1 MTSLRGRAWL
11 VLLSTGL
18 AAACQP
24 ELHSDLPTG
33 PAAYQAVAVN
43 DQDTV
48 NALTLLQPGDQIN
61 VNVFQEDNLTT
72 KDAVIDQAG
81 NVSLPLIGE
90 TRAAGLS
97 PAQLSRA
104 VEKAYATAYLRDP
117 HVNVVV
123 EKAAPRV
130 VSVEGQVA
138 HPGVYEVQQ
147 GYTLLSA
154 LALAGS
160 PTDVAKLDEVL
171 VFRQRDGQRMGGRF
185 DVTDIRA
192 GRADDPVILPG
203 DVIVVGYGQVRGAYL
218 DFLKTAP
225 LVGAFSRY

>member
-1 MTSLRGRAWL
+1 MIAMRARAWA
-11 VLLSTGL
+11 VILSAGL
-18 AAACQP
+18 ITACQP

-33 PAAYQAVAVN
+33 TGAYRAVAVS
-43 DQDTV
+43 DRDTI
-48 NALTLLQPGDQIN
+48 NALLLLQPGDQVN
-61 VNVFQEDNLTT
+61 VNVFQEDNLST

-97 PAQLSRA
+97 PEQLSH
-104 VEKAYATAYLRDP
+104 EIEQAYAKTVLRDP
-117 HVNVVV
+117 HVNVVL

-130 VSVEGQVA
+130 VSVEGQVV

-147 GYTLLSA
+147 GYSLLSA

-160 PTDVAKLDEVL
+160 PSEVAKLDEVL
-171 VFRQRDGQRMGGRF
+171 IFRQKDGQRIGGRF

-192 GRADDPVILPG
+192 GRADDPLILPG
-203 DVIVVGYGQVRGAYL
+203 DVIVVGYGRVRGAYL

-225 LVGAFSRY
+225 IVGAFARY

>member
-11 VLLSTGL
+11 VVLLACL
-18 AAACQP
+18 AAGCQP
-24 ELHSDLPTG
+24 ELNSDLPSG
-33 PAAYQAVAVN
+33 SAAYQAVAVN
-43 DQDTV
+43 DQDTI
-48 NALTLLQPGDQIN
+48 NALLLLQPGDQIN
-61 VNVFQEDNLTT
+61 VNVFQEENLST

-97 PAQLSRA
+97 PAQLSR
-104 VEKAYATAYLRDP
+104 VIEKAYANAYLRDP

-130 VSVEGQVA
+130 VSVEGQVVL
-138 HPGVYEVQQ
+138 PGVYEVQQ

-160 PTDVAKLDEVL
+160 PSEVAKLNEVL
-171 VFRQRDGQRMGGRF
+171 IFRQRDGQRMGGRF

-192 GRADDPVILPG
+192 GRSADPLVLPG
-203 DVIVVGYGQVRGAYL
+203 DVIVVGYGRVRGAYL

-225 LVGAFSRY
+225 IIGAFARY